1 VPILTQNNTTLTNA
15 IVLTF
20 AIPATN
26 TTTNSLHDAPPIIW
40 KVDFP
45 TDSSIAI
52 DTFTVLNGSL
62 SHQLQQQEESA
73 SNKKRRR
80 RPTHVYI
87 HGWQSWSFAGSV
99 PRGEPQPTSAMPN
112 YLSKS
117 FNFGGNTPPLKH
129 YFYKSDMFL
138 AVTSND
144 RFHSYKEDEM
154 LDENNSS
161 CIIFGFISQKEQF
174 GLVTMNDALSEVAM
188 HCSLDGMIVPSST
201 PTATTVSTDW
211 AWCQIIQQ
219 EQDNVSS
226 LAGRM
231 KEPMAEYLDFVAN
244 YNGSRHK
251 LREPNCIGWCSWYHY
266 YENIA
271 EQVLIDNFETLA
283 NLQGV
288 DFNMAMCDDGYM
300 LAWGDWD
307 TVKLDK
313 FPSGKDKAMA
323 AIAAAMKSRGMRPG
337 VWLAPF
343 AADKKSQLVKDHPDW
358 IIRNNSGRYANSA
371 NCGKFFYGLDATNP
385 LVLDHARRCIRRA
398 VHEWGFEV
406 LKLDFLYACCLDG
419 NGKHDLSMTRAQT
432 MTLALQTLRE
442 AAGDNVFIIGC
453 GCPIGP
459 AIGMVDGM
467 RVSADTGPTW
477 NPSFPL
483 PWWDNSTLPCLRAMI
498 RNSLTRACLS
508 HRFFLNDPDCL
519 LLGTSTDLTEAEV
532 ISAATIISMTGG
544 MLLLSD
550 DILKLSPERFEIVSK
565 ISPISRAV
573 GRPLDLHCSYDNSI
587 PSLLQLWCSEETHD
601 TVAYETESLCSIRT
615 GELRNCVSVCS
626 GLGRWTIV
634 SLSNWLEVDAV
645 VSAPFSSLLYDAS
658 AETGLP
664 PSSSSHHE
672 NTGYHVFAFWSS
684 KYVWVPASKR
694 STHNRQSSTSSQK
707 LSKRLGPHE
716 SEIFHIKPVNS
727 SKAQYIGSDL
737 HYTCGHEVESF
748 EQMLEQG
755 DGSSNYVA
763 ITIKQGS
770 AARSGKIFMY
780 IPVANSTTKFSARI
794 EEAPLEV
801 KVVARIPSSSSSSPP
816 PAAGQL
822 AGCVIRVRCEFEK
835 ASNLRPP
842 ALPRI
847 KVTWS

>member
-1 VPILTQNNTTLTNA
+1 MWFMPQ
-15 IVLTF
+15 
-20 AIPATN
+20 
-26 TTTNSLHDAPPIIW
+26 
-40 KVDFP
+40 
-45 TDSSIAI
+45 
-52 DTFTVLNGSL
+52 
-62 SHQLQQQEESA
+62 
-73 SNKKRRR
+73 KK
-80 RPTHVYI
+80 
-87 HGWQSWSFAGSV
+87 
-99 PRGEPQPTSAMPN
+99 
-112 YLSKS
+112 
-117 FNFGGNTPPLKH
+117 
-129 YFYKSDMFL
+129 
-138 AVTSND
+138 
-144 RFHSYKEDEM
+144 
-154 LDENNSS
+154 
-161 CIIFGFISQKEQF
+161 
-174 GLVTMNDALSEVAM
+174 
-188 HCSLDGMIVPSST
+188 
-201 PTATTVSTDW
+201 
-211 AWCQIIQQ
+211 
-219 EQDNVSS
+219 
-226 LAGRM
+226 
-231 KEPMAEYLDFVAN
+231 
-244 YNGSRHK
+244 
-251 LREPNCIGWCSWYHY
+251 
-266 YENIA
+266 
-271 EQVLIDNFETLA
+271 
-283 NLQGV
+283 
-288 DFNMAMCDDGYM
+288 
-300 LAWGDWD
+300 
-307 TVKLDK
+307 
-313 FPSGKDKAMA
+313 
-323 AIAAAMKSRGMRPG
+323 
-337 VWLAPF
+337 
-343 AADKKSQLVKDHPDW
+343 
-358 IIRNNSGRYANSA
+358 
-371 NCGKFFYGLDATNP
+371 
-385 LVLDHARRCIRRA
+385 
-398 VHEWGFEV
+398 
-406 LKLDFLYACCLDG
+406 
-419 NGKHDLSMTRAQT
+419 TRAQT
-432 MTLALQTLRE
+432 MTLALQTLRLVASEPEVFLFLKLICHLINPPTLTHTHSLFLSLIPPSFLIDRE

-498 RNSLTRACLS
+498 RNSLTRACFS

-601 TVAYETESLCSIRT
+601 TVAYEKETLCSIRT

-645 VSAPFSSLLYDAS
+645 VSAPFSSLLYNAS
-658 AETGLP
+658 AKLGLL

-694 STHNRQSSTSSQK
+694 SAQNRQSNTSSQK

-716 SEIFHIKPVNS
+716 SEIFHIKQVNN

-737 HYTCGHEVESF
+737 HYTCGYEVESF

-780 IPVANSTTKFSARI
+780 IPVASSSTKFSARI
-794 EEAPLEV
+794 AEVPLEV
-801 KVVARIPSSSSSSPP
+801 KVVARIPSTSSSTSPSLA
-816 PAAGQL
+816 AAGQL

-835 ASNLRPP
+835 ASNLQPP
-842 ALPRI
+842 VPPQI
-847 KVTWS
+847 KVTWSKS